1 MCFSR
6 AASQGA
12 LQPGNLTRALA
23 REISGLIDLEDCQ
36 RQVEPLLMTP
46 PYKFAPR
53 ARLLEF
59 MRQTGVPNLI
69 NLAAGLPSVDCV
81 PKAAL
86 KRAFDAAFIEEPDVA
101 LGYHTP
107 DGDYGLRE
115 MIAARFAGR
124 GISVT
129 AEEMVITTGCTQALH
144 GMIRLLAQPGN
155 VVACEAPAYYA
166 TLEMLGDLGVRVL
179 PIPVRD
185 SQGVDLDLVS
195 TLFERFRPKFF
206 AVCSTLSNPSGATLP
221 NDARH
226 ALVEICRKT
235 GTRILEDEIYG
246 ELSEIDGLRPIRSYD
261 DGSIVSYVTSFSK
274 TVAPGIRVGVC
285 VPGGSSDQFA
295 QLKCQQD
302 MHSATLCEVAFRK
315 YLETG
320 DLDSHL
326 KYLKELNRQRR
337 EIAREVIEK
346 HFPDGTITWIPKG
359 GFLLWVEVPQHI
371 DIEKAYQAALQ
382 SNVAF
387 SRGKAFFTTP
397 ETKVSAMR
405 LNCSRPTTN
414 ELLKGLEILGKILS
428 QSV

>member
-1 MCFSR
+1 M
-6 AASQGA
+6 
-12 LQPGNLTRALA
+12 
-23 REISGLIDLEDCQ
+23 IS
-36 RQVEPLLMTP
+36 

-53 ARLLEF
+53 ARLLDF
-59 MRQTGVPNLI
+59 MRQAGNPNLI

-86 KRAFDAAFIEEPDVA
+86 KRAFDSAFTEEADVA

-107 DGDYGLRE
+107 DGDYALRAKVAE
-115 MIAARFAGR
+115 RFARR

-129 AEEMVITTGCTQALH
+129 PDEMVITTGCTQALH
-144 GMIRLLAQPGN
+144 GMIRLLAQSGD

-166 TLEMLGDLGVRVL
+166 TLEMLGDTGIRVL
-179 PIPVRD
+179 PLPVRD

-195 TLFERFRPKFF
+195 TLFERYRPKFF
-206 AVCSTLSNPSGATLP
+206 VVCSTLSNPSGATMS
-221 NDARH
+221 NEARR

-235 GTRILEDEIYG
+235 DTHILEDEIYG

-261 DGSIVSYVTSFSK
+261 DGSIVSYVMSFSK

-285 VPGGSSDQFA
+285 VPGGNTDRFA

-315 YLETG
+315 YLEG
-320 DLDSHL
+320 ADLDSHL

-337 EIAREVIEK
+337 QIAREIIEK
-346 HFPDGTITWIPKG
+346 YFPQGTIIWIPEG
-359 GFLLWVEVPQHI
+359 GFLLWVEVPPRI
-371 DIEKAYQAALQ
+371 DIEAVYQAALLK
-382 SNVAF
+382 NVAF

-397 ETKVSAMR
+397 EAKVSSMR
-405 LNCSRPTTN
+405 INCSRPTTN
-414 ELLKGLEILGKILS
+414 ELVQGLETLGKILS

>member
-1 MCFSR
+1 M
-6 AASQGA
+6 
-12 LQPGNLTRALA
+12 
-23 REISGLIDLEDCQ
+23 IS
-36 RQVEPLLMTP
+36 

-53 ARLLEF
+53 ARLLDF
-59 MRQTGVPNLI
+59 MRQAGNPNLI

-86 KRAFDAAFIEEPDVA
+86 KRAFDSAFMEEADVA

-107 DGDYGLRE
+107 DGDYALRAKVAE
-115 MIAARFAGR
+115 RFARR

-129 AEEMVITTGCTQALH
+129 PDEMVITTGCTQALH
-144 GMIRLLAQPGN
+144 GMIRLLAQSGD

-166 TLEMLGDLGVRVL
+166 TLEMLGDTGIRVL
-179 PIPVRD
+179 PLPVRD

-195 TLFERFRPKFF
+195 TLFERYRPQFF
-206 AVCSTLSNPSGATLP
+206 VLCSTLSNPSGATMS
-221 NDARH
+221 NEARR
-226 ALVEICRKT
+226 ALVEICRRT
-235 GTRILEDEIYG
+235 DTHILEDEIYG

-261 DGSIVSYVTSFSK
+261 DGSIVSYVMSFSK

-285 VPGGSSDQFA
+285 VPGGNTDRFA

-315 YLETG
+315 YLEG
-320 DLDSHL
+320 ADLDSHL

-337 EIAREVIEK
+337 QIAREIIEK
-346 HFPDGTITWIPKG
+346 YFPQGTIIWIPEG
-359 GFLLWVEVPQHI
+359 GFLLWVEVPQRI
-371 DIEKAYQAALQ
+371 DIEAVYQAALLK
-382 SNVAF
+382 NVAF

-397 ETKVSAMR
+397 EAKVSSMR
-405 LNCSRPTTN
+405 INCSRPTTN
-414 ELLKGLEILGKILS
+414 ELVQGLETLGKILS

>member
-1 MCFSR
+1 M
-6 AASQGA
+6 
-12 LQPGNLTRALA
+12 
-23 REISGLIDLEDCQ
+23 IS
-36 RQVEPLLMTP
+36 

-53 ARLLEF
+53 ARLLDF
-59 MRQTGVPNLI
+59 MRQAGNPNLI

-86 KRAFDAAFIEEPDVA
+86 KRAFDLAFIEEADVA

-107 DGDYGLRE
+107 DGDYALRAK
-115 MIAARFAGR
+115 IAERFARR

-129 AEEMVITTGCTQALH
+129 PDEMVITTGCTQALH
-144 GMIRLLAQPGN
+144 GMIRLLARAGDI
-155 VVACEAPAYYA
+155 VACEAPAYYA
-166 TLEMLGDLGVRVL
+166 TLEMLGDTAIRVL
-179 PIPVRD
+179 PLPVRD

-195 TLFERFRPKFF
+195 TLFERYRPKFF
-206 AVCSTLSNPSGATLP
+206 VVCSTLSNPSGATMS
-221 NDARH
+221 NDARR

-235 GTRILEDEIYG
+235 DTHILEDEIYG

-261 DGSIVSYVTSFSK
+261 DGSIVSYVMSFSK
-274 TVAPGIRVGVC
+274 TVAPGIRVGAC
-285 VPGGSSDQFA
+285 VPGGNTDRFA

-315 YLETG
+315 YLESA

-337 EIAREVIEK
+337 HIAREMIEK
-346 HFPDGTITWIPKG
+346 YFPQGTIIWIPEG
-359 GFLLWVEVPQHI
+359 GFLLWVEVPPRI
-371 DIEKAYQAALQ
+371 DIETVYQAALLK
-382 SNVAF
+382 NVAF

-397 ETKVSAMR
+397 ETKVSSMR
-405 LNCSRPTTN
+405 INCSRPTTN
-414 ELLKGLEILGKILS
+414 ELVQGLETLGKILS